1 MREETGD
8 GEGETEE
15 AQGDGEMK
23 NRGKDKKF
31 GGKSKSKNH
40 QLAVGVYVCAD
51 VSVYVKISGKRLFVY
66 ICARTCLHECVSERE
81 GASVCV
87 CVF

>member
-1 MREETGD
+1 MREEAGD

-15 AQGDGEMK
+15 AQGDGVMK

-51 VSVYVKISGKRLFVY
+51 V
-66 ICARTCLHECVSERE
+66 CV
-81 GASVCV
+81 
-87 CVF
+87 